1 MKKTIVSLLLVLC
14 LLCANVSALAAVT
27 PKGTFP
33 VVDEP
38 VTLRVAVPVNAKVE
52 DIHTNAYTLFLEE
65 QTGIDLEIVE
75 LAASDTAT
83 QINSMMLSGDLP
95 DMFIGYAFGYDELSS
110 YAEAGYIVPL
120 DEYIKEY
127 GDEYYTFLDEVKDM
141 TNAEAHV
148 TIDGHVYAVPSLSAV
163 NTNLY
168 ASYKIRVSQTFL
180 DNLGMEMPQT
190 LDEFY
195 QYLVAVRDQDANGNG
210 DPSDEIPMS
219 GHSGSRF
226 LLENIGTAFQ
236 YTDGDTFLKVNDG
249 KIEFIGANEQF
260 KQTVEFLKKL
270 VDEKLLDPAFY
281 TQDTAM
287 MLTQNTQEYPL
298 IGADASYAS
307 GNYDSTSETFAALRI
322 IPNLVGPDGYQA
334 THFDAPTVNRG
345 IVITSACENP
355 EAAFR
360 LADFILNEY
369 ACHVARMGTENVH
382 WERLPAGSGKIGR
395 NGEEA
400 WYQLIGVQE
409 WTLPVQNSI
418 WRITSFFHDD
428 AFQHVAE
435 DPNGSVYQLAMDVF
449 KWNLAEQETGEQVPQ
464 LLMDPETSIEYNEIK
479 KMVVD
484 YVKENVAKFVL
495 GDRSMDEWDDY
506 VATLSNIGAEY
517 YVQLAQDAYDA
528 MN

>member
-1 MKKTIVSLLLVLC
+1 MKKTIVSLLLVVC

-75 LAASDTAT
+75 LASSDTST

-95 DMFIGYAFGYDELSS
+95 DMFIGYNFGYDELSS
-110 YAEAGYIVPL
+110 YAEAGYLLAL
-120 DEYIKEY
+120 DEYIAEY
-127 GDEYYTFLDEVKDM
+127 GDEYYTFLDEVKNM
-141 TNAEAHV
+141 INAAAHV
-148 TIDGHVYAVPSLSAV
+148 TVDGHVYAVPGISAAI
-163 NTNLY
+163 TNLY
-168 ASYKIRVSQTFL
+168 ASYKIRIPESFL
-180 DNLGMEMPQT
+180 NNLGMEMPQT

-219 GHSGSRF
+219 GSGGSKF
-226 LLENIGTAFQ
+226 LIENIGNAFQ
-236 YTDGDTFLKVNDG
+236 YTDGDTYLKVNDG

-287 MLTQNTQEYPL
+287 LLTQNTQEYPL
-298 IGADASYAS
+298 IGADASYIS
-307 GNYDSTSETFAALRI
+307 GNYDSSSTLINSLRI

-334 THFDAPTVNRG
+334 THFDAPSVQRAM
-345 IVITSACENP
+345 VITTACKEP
-355 EAAFR
+355 AAAFR
-360 LADFILNEY
+360 LCDFILTEY
-369 ACHVARMGTENVH
+369 ASVVARLGTENVH
-382 WERLPAGSGKIGR
+382 WERVPAGSGKIGR

-418 WRITSFFHDD
+418 WRLSNFFHEDVLN
-428 AFQHVAE
+428 HLAE
-435 DPNGSVYQLAMDVF
+435 DPNGNAGRLALDVF
-449 KWNLAEQETGEQVPQ
+449 NHKLVEQETGEQLPQ
-464 LLMDPETSIEYNEIK
+464 LLMDPETSIEYNEVK